1 MTEIVEPLRLADT
14 LYSRDITSQETND
27 RVFLPHL
34 TLTEKSKVLLD
45 AIEDRLMTNPS
56 DFWAVVATLEAD
68 IALKTIG
75 VQLTCAYGKYRCMCV
90 CFVYVH
96 ACMHMCMHVC
106 LFACLCM
113 HTNYVVLSVL
123 CV

>member
-14 LYSRDITSQETND
+14 LYSRDIISQETND

-75 VQLTCAYGKYRCMCV
+75 VQLTCAYGKYRVYVCVFCV
-90 CFVYVH
+90 C
-96 ACMHMCMHVC
+96 ACMHAHVYACMFVC
-106 LFACLCM
+106 
-113 HTNYVVLSVL
+113 VSVHAY
-123 CV
+123 